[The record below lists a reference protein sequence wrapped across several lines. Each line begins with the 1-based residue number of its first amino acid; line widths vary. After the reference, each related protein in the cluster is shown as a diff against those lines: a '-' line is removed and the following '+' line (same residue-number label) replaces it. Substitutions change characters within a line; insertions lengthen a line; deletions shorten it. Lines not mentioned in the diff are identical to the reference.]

1 MEAHRVADQHHLIGP
16 TVEQPQYNMFERFK
30 MEQDYLPVFRNKG
43 LGTTIWSPLGA
54 GFLTGKYNEG
64 IPSDSRL
71 SLEGFDWLKERWIQE
86 GKIEKVKSLSIL
98 AAELGISM
106 AAMAIAW
113 TLKNPNVTTTIL
125 GATKASQ
132 LTENLKALDAQKLLT
147 TEVLARIDTILGNKL
162 FMDLA

>member
-1 MEAHRVADQHHLIGP
+1 MSV
-16 TVEQPQYNMFERFK
+16 
-30 MEQDYLPVFRNKG
+30 
-43 LGTTIWSPLGA
+43 
-54 GFLTGKYNEG
+54 
-64 IPSDSRL
+64 
-71 SLEGFDWLKERWIQE
+71 
-86 GKIEKVKSLSIL
+86 L

-125 GATKASQ
+125 GATKATQ

-147 TEVLARIDTILGNKL
+147 TEVMERIDAILGNKP